1 MRSFYFH
8 FLQFVLILSSSFLS
22 CYFCSCYRLNAL
34 VFDIIL
40 CYNLYVQDAY
50 REKEI
55 GLYYLHSR
63 YYDAQVGRF
72 VNGDRT
78 EFSLLYRNLSNNN
91 LFSFCKNDAINNM
104 EFEGYFSLS
113 KKFKSI
119 AKYFS
124 IGWTQLTITLPK
136 NLSIALAVL
145 GLIYKIKGI
154 VGNLKDI
161 KNFANGDKLTTAV
174 VAAIPYGST
183 YITSE
188 FIAWIAN
195 IGAVAAVISMAFS
208 VVMACWTGGIGNII
222 QLILDFI
229 VSYFIP
235 PIISLVLMLYYGI
248 AKNKGSKY
256 IFKYWG
262 GASIAF

>member
-1 MRSFYFH
+1 M
-8 FLQFVLILSSSFLS
+8 
-22 CYFCSCYRLNAL
+22 
-34 VFDIIL
+34 D
-40 CYNLYVQDAY
+40 
-50 REKEI
+50 
-55 GLYYLHSR
+55 
-63 YYDAQVGRF
+63 
-72 VNGDRT
+72 
-78 EFSLLYRNLSNNN
+78 
-91 LFSFCKNDAINNM
+91 
-104 EFEGYFSLS
+104 FEGYFSLS
-113 KKFKSI
+113 KMFKSI

-136 NLSIALAVL
+136 NLSIALAIL

-154 VGNLKDI
+154 VVNLKDI
-161 KNFANGDKLTTAV
+161 KSFANGDKLTTAIV
-174 VAAIPYGST
+174 TAIPYGST

-195 IGAVAAVISMAFS
+195 IGAVAAVVSMAFS

-222 QLILDFI
+222 QLILDFVI
-229 VSYFIP
+229 SYFIP
-235 PIISLVLMLYYGI
+235 PIISLILMLYYGI